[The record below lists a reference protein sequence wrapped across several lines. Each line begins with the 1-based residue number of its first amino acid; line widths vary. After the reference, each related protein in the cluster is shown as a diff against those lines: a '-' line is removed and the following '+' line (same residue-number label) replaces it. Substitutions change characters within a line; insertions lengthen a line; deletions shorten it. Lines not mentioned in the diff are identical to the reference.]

1 MSALGVLGLAY
12 LAMATVSAS
21 MGRHQHG
28 VLGREL
34 GPAGTRL
41 LRLGGWLLLA
51 VALAPAVMA
60 WGASVGVAGWLA
72 GHADPGGHGSGIAAQ
87 LRAAPAAAFH
97 AGGGSAAPC
106 RQLPALK
113 DGMKAA
119 YRRCDMLLQ
128 CPC

>member
-21 MGRHQHG
+21 MGRHQHS

-51 VALAPAVMA
+51 VALAPAVMT
-60 WGASVGVAGWLA
+60 WGASVGVAGWL
-72 GHADPGGHGSGIAAQ
+72 GMLTVAAMGVG
-87 LRAAPAAAFH
+87 LLLSYAPRLLLPSMPAAAVLLL
-97 AGGGSAAPC
+97 AASF
-106 RQLPALK
+106 LH
-113 DGMKAA
+113 
-119 YRRCDMLLQ
+119 
-128 CPC
+128 